1 MDTHA
6 AGSSSGGSEDG
17 GAAPRRNSR
26 KPKCEISFH
35 NTILLI
41 YIISS
46 FRIQTR
52 ISSLFSFSFSLGL
65 EPFLLSIFGL
75 VIMYKLVVI
84 KINFVRFNFSRILK
98 SDVQFILYFL
108 SLR

>member
-6 AGSSSGGSEDG
+6 AGSSSGGSGDG

-52 ISSLFSFSFSLGL
+52 MDIISV
-65 EPFLLSIFGL
+65 FL
-75 VIMYKLVVI
+75 
-84 KINFVRFNFSRILK
+84 
-98 SDVQFILYFL
+98 FILIGV
-108 SLR
+108 